1 MSASLEEAIQFII
14 IKNMEIILDKI
25 SADFD
30 IDRQKLDPY
39 LKLHV
44 SSQKLNPVSNGVGGD
59 STIVICQGKTKK
71 GETCPNKA
79 KPGSNFCGKH
89 SN

>member
-44 SSQKLNPVSNGVGGD
+44 SSQKQNPVSNGID
-59 STIVICQGKTKK
+59 STVVICQGKTKK
-71 GETCPNKA
+71 GEACPNKA
-79 KPGSNFCGKH
+79 KPGSIYCGKH